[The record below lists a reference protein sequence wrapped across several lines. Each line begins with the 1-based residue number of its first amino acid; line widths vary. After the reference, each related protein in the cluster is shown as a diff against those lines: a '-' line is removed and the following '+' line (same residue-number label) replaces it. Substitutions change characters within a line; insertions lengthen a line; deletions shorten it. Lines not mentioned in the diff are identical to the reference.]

1 VEKNNRQGSL
11 CDPVSGV
18 HSIASPKAST
28 DPTWIRRWSTWLLP
42 SAAFAIYLAGK
53 SPFLGQWDSFDY
65 LKEAVTH
72 TLSSLGFGRPVF
84 VGYNIVLWEFCK
96 RAFHLAPLQFE
107 TVAALNVI
115 AIGAAGVLLFQR
127 LASLLLW
134 DRASAMA
141 ALAFALSPSYALYT
155 GYVMA
160 DIPMLVTA
168 LASAL
173 LLWEDKAEG
182 RSVRDLSAGLLFG
195 ISVGMREQAAT
206 LFPALLWIV
215 WVQRSERTERVKS
228 AVLFGASSALIT
240 VAPIAALYFH
250 DPVAFSRR
258 MRVWLSAIPMGRS
271 YFWQNVQASVLYTLV
286 LCPAAWIALLCAG
299 IYHLSRSRTLWTRI
313 PWTSLVGAGCSLVLP
328 VALLWRD
335 ADVQLHPR
343 YVLVA
348 LPAAVVVCTHLY
360 SRWLPSSRAAILW
373 AALQV
378 AVFGIAQVATA
389 PFRHLQAERREYA
402 VSVREQLNGKCVL
415 IPGSYSPAFDY
426 YRAIGLR
433 PGWEILWSGWGW
445 KARNA
450 EDTIRSA
457 WSRGLPLYFC
467 DGPAAWLY
475 FEDER
480 LDLYFI
486 TRGHPRETVV
496 PGLIRVYP

>member
-1 VEKNNRQGSL
+1 M
-11 CDPVSGV
+11 
-18 HSIASPKAST
+18 ASPEAPPDRS
-28 DPTWIRRWSTWLLP
+28 WISRWSTWLLP

-65 LKEAVTH
+65 LKEAITH

-84 VGYNIVLWEFCK
+84 VGCNIVLWEFCR
-96 RAFHLAPLQFE
+96 RAFHLVPLQFE
-107 TVAALNVI
+107 AVATLNVI
-115 AIGAAGVLLFQR
+115 ALGAAGVLLFER
-127 LASLLLW
+127 LASFLLRN
-134 DRASAMA
+134 RASAMA
-141 ALAFALSPSYALYT
+141 ALAFALSPSYAVYA

-160 DIPMLVTA
+160 DVPMLVCA

-173 LLWEDKAEG
+173 LLWEDKAER

-195 ISVGMREQAAT
+195 ISVGMREQAAS
-206 LFPALLWIV
+206 LFPALLWMV
-215 WVQRSERTERVKS
+215 WVRRPDRADRVRS
-228 AVLFGASSALIT
+228 AVLFGACAALT
-240 VAPIAALYFH
+240 AVAPISALYFH

-258 MRVWLSAIPMGRS
+258 MQVWLSAIPMGRT
-271 YFWQNVQASVLYTLV
+271 YFWQNVQASVLYTLA
-286 LCPAAWIALLCAG
+286 LCPAAWIALMGAG
-299 IYHLSRSRTLWTRI
+299 IYHVSRSGIRWTRI
-313 PWTSLVGAGCSLVLP
+313 PRTSLVGVGCALVLP

-343 YVLVA
+343 YVLAV

-378 AVFGIAQVATA
+378 GVFGIAQVATA
-389 PFRHLQAERREYA
+389 PFRHLQADRREYA
-402 VSVREQLNGKCVL
+402 VSVREQLNGECVL
-415 IPGSYSPAFDY
+415 IAGSYSPVFDY

-457 WSRGLPLYFC
+457 WRRGLPLYFC

-480 LDLYFI
+480 LDVYFI
-486 TRGHPRETVV
+486 TRGHSRETVA
-496 PGLIRVYP
+496 PGLIRVYPRKAGAGNQ